1 MTGVDSNVVRLETA
15 TCMPVDLGRV
25 PGLLV
30 NIGWLGTE
38 LATREARI
46 RRIAMDLVLGVGSV
60 EPVAFRK
67 SMVVSIGHAT
77 FDREGCTVPIE
88 WRSANLVPL
97 FPVFAGHL
105 VIATDKVTIRGH
117 YAPPFGRLGSA
128 VDRAL
133 LGTAARATA
142 SVVLRHFT
150 DALGLPLNQAPA

>member
-1 MTGVDSNVVRLETA
+1 
-15 TCMPVDLGRV
+15 MPVDLRRV

-30 NIGWLGTE
+30 DIGWLGTE

-46 RRIAMDLVLGVGSV
+46 RHIAMDLVLGVGTV

-88 WRSANLVPL
+88 WRSASLVPL

>member
-1 MTGVDSNVVRLETA
+1 MGRDWNVVRLETVTRMA
-15 TCMPVDLGRV
+15 VDLGRV

-30 NIGWLGTE
+30 DIGWLGTE
-38 LATREARI
+38 LATREARV
-46 RRIAMDLVLGVGSV
+46 RRIAMDLVLGVGAV

-67 SMVVSIGHAT
+67 SMVVGIGHGT
-77 FDREGCTVPIE
+77 FDHDGCKVPIE

-105 VIATDKVTIRGH
+105 LIATDKVTIRGH
-117 YAPPFGRLGSA
+117 YAPPFGRLGSV

-142 SVVLRHFT
+142 NVVLRHFT
-150 DALGLPLNQAPA
+150 DALLLPVKEAPA